1 MTWFHRDVDA
11 DIGNNKPFLN
21 RVKRE
26 REREREMGSVA
37 PLVLKFEVS
46 DDSMAGYHRMGY
58 IHAKT
63 RAAGFLVEPTP
74 DPTRAYRRRRR
85 DIFL

>member
-1 MTWFHRDVDA
+1 LTWFHRDVDA

-26 REREREMGSVA
+26 REREMGSVA

-46 DDSMAGYHRMGY
+46 DDSRAGYHRIGY
-58 IHAKT
+58 VHAQT